1 MDLLQNKAVLVT
13 GGTSSISTDK
23 LPILILLCVSVPSF
37 MISLDS
43 NIVAVTLA
51 SIAHALHADF
61 AAIEWVVSAYTLT
74 FASLLLPAGTLAD
87 RYGRKNVL
95 LSGLAL
101 FTLASWICGAAPSVM
116 ILNAARAL
124 QGVGAA
130 LQLSAAL
137 AILSHEFRG
146 PARARAF
153 AFWGSVIGVAMTLG
167 PVTGGFITQTLGWE
181 WAFYINIPVGLVMF
195 GLTVYVVRD
204 SRDPDAKSVDIPGFL
219 SFAAALF
226 LVTLALISGNHR
238 GWSSPWVTAE
248 LIAAGRIFGA
258 FLLIELRQP
267 RPMLD
272 LGFFRRPT
280 YIGTMVAMLAYAA
293 ALLTM
298 LTYLPL
304 YFQGGLGFAP
314 LKAGLMMLPIAL
326 PLFIVPRLVAKLL
339 THRLS
344 GRTLLG
350 LGLGLVSAGMFLL
363 ALVAREF
370 HYLSM
375 LAGMVIAGTGAGI
388 LNGETAKVSMTVIP
402 PERAGMAAG
411 MGGTVRFAGMV
422 TGFAALGAILF
433 AQVMSALKIALPAI
447 SDAELALIAQ
457 SVVAGD
463 LSGAAQIGAGL
474 KDIVIA
480 SFGSGYQAIFFTAA
494 AFAAVSAVA
503 SWLLIRPADTAPEA
517 AAVRPVKVPVLQA
530 EH

>member
-1 MDLLQNKAVLVT
+1 
-13 GGTSSISTDK
+13 
-23 LPILILLCVSVPSF
+23 
-37 MISLDS
+37 
-43 NIVAVTLA
+43 
-51 SIAHALHADF
+51 
-61 AAIEWVVSAYTLT
+61 
-74 FASLLLPAGTLAD
+74 
-87 RYGRKNVL
+87 
-95 LSGLAL
+95 
-101 FTLASWICGAAPSVM
+101 
-116 ILNAARAL
+116 
-124 QGVGAA
+124 
-130 LQLSAAL
+130 
-137 AILSHEFRG
+137 
-146 PARARAF
+146 
-153 AFWGSVIGVAMTLG
+153 
-167 PVTGGFITQTLGWE
+167 
-181 WAFYINIPVGLVMF
+181 
-195 GLTVYVVRD
+195 
-204 SRDPDAKSVDIPGFL
+204 
-219 SFAAALF
+219 
-226 LVTLALISGNHR
+226 
-238 GWSSPWVTAE
+238 
-248 LIAAGRIFGA
+248 
-258 FLLIELRQP
+258 
-267 RPMLD
+267 MLD

-350 LGLGLVSAGMFLL
+350 LGLVLVSAGMFLL

-503 SWLLIRPADTAPEA
+503 SWLLIRPADPAPEA
-517 AAVRPVKVPVLQA
+517 AAVRPV
-530 EH
+530 